1 MAALETIRNKA
12 GLLVGAIGVAL
23 FAFVI
28 GDLLT
33 NGSTFF
39 RQSKDKVVVVNGKKF
54 STEDFQ
60 NRVNELTEVYKLQL
74 GQQTLPEEYSVQI
87 RQAAF
92 EGLVREE
99 IMNEEFEKLG
109 IQVSPEELFDLIQG
123 KNISP
128 MVQQI
133 PFFQNPQTGAFD
145 KSLLLNFLKTVNTQD
160 LSQFG
165 AEGAEQVKALKN
177 YWLFWEKAIKQ
188 QRLEEKYNALIAKA
202 VIANNIEA
210 KAAFEGSKVNAD
222 FTFAMQPYT
231 SIADSAVKVTDKD
244 YQAVY
249 DKYKERFKQEETRS
263 LKYLAVPIRPSQ
275 DDFAEVAAKMAE
287 IKDEFVVSE
296 NVADIV
302 NDNSDHSYVNAF
314 VAVRDL
320 SPSLQE
326 FVNSSNVGD
335 VKAPALENDVYTMA
349 KVVAKTSAPDSAK
362 VRFIALQGNDAK
374 VKALADSLVTV
385 IEKGGNFAEVAAK
398 YSAHATA
405 QNGGEAGWVN
415 EASAVQVSEDFRKAA
430 FEAPVNKVTTIDSPY
445 GIQLVQVTERTAPV
459 AKVKLA
465 VIDMEVSPS
474 SRTTSNL
481 YNDINAYI
489 ANNKSLADFEKN
501 ATEKGFSILSNP
513 TVTGNDYTLGT
524 LRNARQAVAW
534 AFREAGK
541 GQISQIFEIDN
552 NFVVVALADVTPKG
566 YAPLSQVKPFIKNE
580 VLNEKKAEMII
591 ADLTAKKL
599 TSLDAYAQAMQTK
612 VDTAMMVNFNTQ
624 RITGIGQEP
633 VLCAVAPMSPLN
645 QVTAPVKGTNGVY
658 VLDVFNKVD
667 SEKQFDLQSE
677 VKTLEGTLAYRLIY
691 QTFNV
696 LRNQADVEDYRVNFY

>member
-54 STEDFQ
+54 TTEEFM

-74 GQQTLPEEYSVQI
+74 GQQTLPDEYNVQI
-87 RQAAF
+87 RQAAY

-99 IMNEEFEKLG
+99 ILNEEFEKLG
-109 IQVSPEELFDLIQG
+109 LQVSPEELFDLIQG

-145 KSLLLNFLKTVNTQD
+145 KSMLLNFLKTVNTQD
-160 LSQFG
+160 LTQFG
-165 AEGAEQVKALKN
+165 PEGAEQVKALKK

-188 QRLEEKYNALIAKA
+188 QRLEEKYNAIIAKA

-210 KAAFEGSKVNAD
+210 KAAYEGSKVNAD
-222 FTFAMQPYT
+222 FTYAMQPYA
-231 SIADSAVKVTDKD
+231 SIADSTVKVTDKD

-249 DKYKERFKQEETRS
+249 DKYKDRFKQDETRS
-263 LKYLAVPIRPSQ
+263 VKYLAVPIRPSQ
-275 DDFAEVAAKMAE
+275 EDFAEVESKMAE
-287 IKDEFVVSE
+287 IKDDFVLSE

-302 NDNSDHSYVNAF
+302 NDNSDHPYVNAF

-320 SPSLQE
+320 NPSLQE
-326 FVNSSNVGD
+326 FVQSSNVGD

-374 VKALADSLVTV
+374 AKSLADSLSAA
-385 IEKGGNFAEVAAK
+385 IKNGASFADAAAK
-398 YSAHATA
+398 YSTHPSA
-405 QNGGEAGWVN
+405 QNGGEAGWIN
-415 EASAVQVSEDFRKAA
+415 EAGAVQVGDDFRKAA
-430 FEAPVNKVTTIDSPY
+430 FEAPLNAVTTIDSPY

-459 AKVKLA
+459 SKVKLA
-465 VIDMEVSPS
+465 VIEMEVTPS
-474 SRTTSNL
+474 SRTTSNI
-481 YNDINAYI
+481 YNDINAYL

-501 ATEKGFSILSNP
+501 ATEKGFNVLSNP
-513 TVTGNDYTLGT
+513 AVTGNDYTLGT

-534 AFREAGK
+534 AFREAEK
-541 GQISQIFEIDN
+541 GQVSQIFEIDN

-566 YAPLSQVKPFIKNE
+566 YTPLAQVKPFIKNE
-580 VLNEKKAEMII
+580 VLNDKKAEIII
-591 ADLTAKKL
+591 ADLKAKNL
-599 TSLDAYAQAMQTK
+599 TSMDAYAQAMQTK

-633 VLCAVAPMSPLN
+633 VLCALAPMSALN
-645 QVTAPVKGTNGVY
+645 KVTAPVKGNNGVY
-658 VLDVFNKVD
+658 VLDVFNKVE
-667 SEKQFDLQSE
+667 SEKAFDLQSE
-677 VKTLEGTLAYRLIY
+677 VKTIEGTIAYRLIY

-696 LRNQADVEDYRVNFY
+696 LRNQSEVEDYRVNFF

>member
-54 STEDFQ
+54 TSEEFM

-74 GQQTLPEEYSVQI
+74 GQQTLPDEYNVQI

-99 IMNEEFEKLG
+99 IMNEEFAKLG

-128 MVQQI
+128 MVKQI
-133 PFFQNPQTGAFD
+133 PFFQNPQTGEFD
-145 KSLLLNFLKTVNTQD
+145 KSQMLNFLKTVNATD
-160 LSQFG
+160 LSQYG
-165 AEGAEQVKALKN
+165 ANAEQIKAMRS
-177 YWLFWEKAIKQ
+177 YWLFWEKSIKQ

-231 SIADSAVKVTDKD
+231 SVADSTVKVTDKD
-244 YQAVY
+244 YQKVY
-249 DKYKERFKQEETRS
+249 DKYKERFKQDETRS
-263 LKYLAVPIRPSQ
+263 VKYLAVPIRPSQ
-275 DDFAEVAAKMAE
+275 DDFAQVASKMAE
-287 IKDEFVVSE
+287 IKDEFVLSE
-296 NVADIV
+296 DVTDIV
-302 NDNSDHSYVNAF
+302 NDNSDHPYLNAF
-314 VAVRDL
+314 VSVRDL
-320 SPSLQE
+320 SPSLQA
-326 FVNSSNVGD
+326 FVNASAVGA
-335 VKAPALENDVYTMA
+335 VKAPALESDIYTMA
-349 KVVAKTSAPDSAK
+349 KVVAKTTAPDSAN
-362 VRFIALQGNDAK
+362 VRFIALQGSDDKA
-374 VKALADSLVTV
+374 KALADSLVSV
-385 IEKGGNFAEVAAK
+385 IEKGGNFAQLAAQ

-405 QNGGEAGWVN
+405 QNGGEAGWIN
-415 EASAVQVSEDFRKAA
+415 EAGAAQVGEDFRKAA
-430 FEAPVNKVTTIDSPY
+430 FESAVNKVTKVESPY
-445 GIQLVQVTERTAPV
+445 GIQLIQVTKRTAPV

-465 VIDMEVSPS
+465 VIDMQVTPS

-481 YNDINAYI
+481 YNDINSYI
-489 ANNKSLADFEKN
+489 ANNKTISDFEKN
-501 ATEKGFSILSNP
+501 ATEKGFSILSN
-513 TVTGNDYTLGT
+513 TSMTGNDYTLGT

-534 AFREAGK
+534 AFREASE

-552 NFVVVALADVTPKG
+552 NFVVVALDDVTPKG

-580 VLNEKKAEMII
+580 VLNEKKAETMIS
-591 ADLTAKKL
+591 ALSSKNL
-599 TSLDAYAQAMQTK
+599 GSLEAYAQAMNTK
-612 VDTAMMVNFNTQ
+612 VDTALMVNFNTQ

-633 VLCAVAPMSPLN
+633 VLCAVAQMATPN
-645 QVTAPVKGTNGVY
+645 QLTTPVKGANGVY
-658 VLDVFNKVD
+658 VLNVFNKVN
-667 SEKQFDLQSE
+667 SEKAFDAQAE
-677 VKTLEGTLAYRLIY
+677 AKTLEGSMAYRLVY

-696 LRNQADVEDYRVNFY
+696 LRSKADIEDYRVNFF

>member
-54 STEDFQ
+54 TTEDFQ

-74 GQQTLPEEYSVQI
+74 GQQTLPDEYNVQI

-133 PFFQNPQTGAFD
+133 PFFQNPQTGQFD
-145 KSLLLNFLKTVNTQD
+145 KSQMLNFLKTINTQD

-165 AEGAEQVKALKN
+165 ANAEQVKALKN
-177 YWLFWEKAIKQ
+177 YWMFWEKAIKQ

-210 KAAFEGSKVNAD
+210 KAAYEGSKVNAD
-222 FTFAMQPYT
+222 FAFAMQPYT
-231 SIADSAVKVTDKD
+231 SISDSTVKATDKD

-249 DKYKERFKQEETRS
+249 EKYKERFKQEETRS
-263 LKYLAVPIRPSQ
+263 VKYLAVPIRPSQ
-275 DDFAEVAAKMAE
+275 DDFAEVASKMAE
-287 IKDEFVVSE
+287 IKDEFVISD

-302 NDNSDHSYVNAF
+302 NDNSDHPYVNAF
-314 VAVRDL
+314 IAVREL

-326 FVNSSNVGD
+326 FVNSSNVGA
-335 VKAPALENDVYTMA
+335 VKAPALESDVYTMA
-349 KVVAKTSAPDSAK
+349 KVIAKTTAPDSAN

-374 VKALADSLVTV
+374 SKALADSLTAV
-385 IEKGGNFAEVAAK
+385 IEKGGSFAEAAAK
-398 YSAHATA
+398 YSAHPSA

-415 EASAVQVSEDFRKAA
+415 EAAASQVSEDFRKAA
-430 FEAPVNKVTTIDSPY
+430 FEAPVNKVSKVESPY
-445 GIQLVQVTERTAPV
+445 GIQLIQVTQRTAPV

-465 VIDMEVSPS
+465 VIDMEVTPS

-481 YNDINAYI
+481 YNDINSYI
-489 ANNKSLADFEKN
+489 ANNKTLADFEKN
-501 ATEKGFSILSNP
+501 ATEKGYNILSNP
-513 TVTGNDYTLGT
+513 TMTGNDYTLGT

-534 AFREAGK
+534 AFREAAK
-541 GQISQIFEIDN
+541 GQISQIYEIDN

-566 YAPLSQVKPFIKNE
+566 YTPLSQVKPFIKNE

-633 VLCAVAPMSPLN
+633 ALCAVAPMSPLN

-667 SEKQFDLQSE
+667 SEKAFDLQSE
-677 VKTLEGTLAYRLIY
+677 VKTIEGTLAYRLIC

-696 LRNQADVEDYRVNFY
+696 LRNQSDIEDYRVNFF

>member
-54 STEDFQ
+54 TTEDFQ

-74 GQQTLPEEYSVQI
+74 GQQTLPDEYNVQI

-133 PFFQNPQTGAFD
+133 PFFQNPQTGQFD
-145 KSLLLNFLKTVNTQD
+145 KSQMLNFLKTINTQD

-165 AEGAEQVKALKN
+165 ANAEQVKALKN
-177 YWLFWEKAIKQ
+177 YWMFWEKAIKQ
-188 QRLEEKYNALIAKA
+188 QRLEEKYNAVIAKA

-210 KAAFEGSKVNAD
+210 KAAYEGSKVNAD
-222 FTFAMQPYT
+222 FAFAMQPYT
-231 SIADSAVKVTDKD
+231 SISDSTVKATDKD

-249 DKYKERFKQEETRS
+249 EKYKERFKQEETRS
-263 LKYLAVPIRPSQ
+263 VKYLAVPIRPSQ
-275 DDFAEVAAKMAE
+275 DDFAEVASKMAE
-287 IKDEFVVSE
+287 IKDEFVISD

-302 NDNSDHSYVNAF
+302 NDNSDHPYVNAF
-314 VAVRDL
+314 IAVREL

-326 FVNSSNVGD
+326 FVNSSNVGA
-335 VKAPALENDVYTMA
+335 VKAPALESDVYTMA
-349 KVVAKTSAPDSAK
+349 KVIAKTTAPDSAN

-374 VKALADSLVTV
+374 SKALADSLTAV
-385 IEKGGNFAEVAAK
+385 IEKGGSFAEAAAK
-398 YSAHATA
+398 YSAHPSA

-415 EASAVQVSEDFRKAA
+415 EAAASQVSEDFRKAA
-430 FEAPVNKVTTIDSPY
+430 FEAPVNKVSKVESPY
-445 GIQLVQVTERTAPV
+445 GIQLIQVTQRTAPV

-465 VIDMEVSPS
+465 VIDMEVTPS

-481 YNDINAYI
+481 YNDINSYI
-489 ANNKSLADFEKN
+489 ANNKTLADFEKN
-501 ATEKGFSILSNP
+501 ATEKGYNILSNP
-513 TVTGNDYTLGT
+513 TMTGNDYTLGT

-534 AFREAGK
+534 AFREAAK
-541 GQISQIFEIDN
+541 GQISQIYEIDN

-566 YAPLSQVKPFIKNE
+566 YTPLSQVKPFIKNE

-633 VLCAVAPMSPLN
+633 ALCAVAPMSPLN

-667 SEKQFDLQSE
+667 SEKAFDLQSE
-677 VKTLEGTLAYRLIY
+677 VKTIEGTLAYRLIC

-696 LRNQADVEDYRVNFY
+696 LRNQSDIEDYRVNFF

>member
-54 STEDFQ
+54 TTEEFQ

-74 GQQTLPEEYSVQI
+74 GQQTLPEEYNVQI

-133 PFFQNPQTGAFD
+133 PFFQNPQTGQFD
-145 KSLLLNFLKTVNTQD
+145 KSQMLNFLKTINTQD

-165 AEGAEQVKALKN
+165 ANAEQVRAMKN
-177 YWLFWEKAIKQ
+177 YWMFWEKAIKQ

-210 KAAFEGSKVNAD
+210 KAAYEGSKVNAD
-222 FTFAMQPYT
+222 FAFAMQPYT
-231 SIADSAVKVTDKD
+231 SISDSTIKVTDKD

-263 LKYLAVPIRPSQ
+263 VKYLAVPIRPSQ
-275 DDFAEVAAKMAE
+275 DDFAEVASKMAE
-287 IKDEFVVSE
+287 IKDEFVISD

-302 NDNSDHSYVNAF
+302 NDNSDHPYVNAF
-314 VAVRDL
+314 IAVREL

-326 FVNSSNVGD
+326 FVNSSNAGA

-349 KVVAKTSAPDSAK
+349 KVIAKTTAPDSAN

-374 VKALADSLVTV
+374 AKALADSLTSV
-385 IEKGGNFAEVAAK
+385 IEKGGSFAEAAAK
-398 YSAHATA
+398 YSAHPSA

-415 EASAVQVSEDFRKAA
+415 EAAASQVSEDFRKAA
-430 FEAPVNKVTTIDSPY
+430 FEAPVNKVSKVESPY
-445 GIQLVQVTERTAPV
+445 GIQLIQVTQRTAPV

-465 VIDMEVSPS
+465 VIDMEVTPS

-481 YNDINAYI
+481 YNDINSYI
-489 ANNKSLADFEKN
+489 ANNKTLADFEKN
-501 ATEKGFSILSNP
+501 ATEKGYSILSNP
-513 TVTGNDYTLGT
+513 TMTGNDYTLGT

-534 AFREAGK
+534 SFREAAK
-541 GQISQIFEIDN
+541 GQISQIYEIDN

-566 YAPLSQVKPFIKNE
+566 YTPLSQVKPFIKNE

-599 TSLDAYAQAMQTK
+599 TSLDAYAQVMQTK

-633 VLCAVAPMSPLN
+633 ALCAVAPMSPLN

-667 SEKQFDLQSE
+667 SEKAFDLQSE
-677 VKTLEGTLAYRLIY
+677 VKTIEGTLAYRLIY

-696 LRNQADVEDYRVNFY
+696 LRNQSDIEDYRVNFF

>member
-54 STEDFQ
+54 TSEEFM

-74 GQQTLPEEYSVQI
+74 GQQTLPEEYNVQI

-109 IQVSPEELFDLIQG
+109 IQVSSEELFDLVQG

-133 PFFQNPQTGAFD
+133 PFFQNPQTGQFD
-145 KSLLLNFLKTVNTQD
+145 KSQMLNFLKTINTQD

-165 AEGAEQVKALKN
+165 ANAEQVIAMKN

-188 QRLEEKYNALIAKA
+188 QRLEEKYNALIAKS

-210 KAAFEGSKVNAD
+210 KSAYEGAKVNAD
-222 FTFAMQPYT
+222 FAFAMQSYT
-231 SIADSAVKVTDKD
+231 SISDSTVKVTDKD

-249 DKYKERFKQEETRS
+249 EKYKERFKQEETRS
-263 LKYLAVPIRPSQ
+263 VKYLAVPIRPSQ
-275 DDFAEVAAKMAE
+275 DDFAEVASKMAQ
-287 IKDEFVVSE
+287 IKDEFVISD
-296 NVADIV
+296 NVVDIV
-302 NDNSDHSYVNAF
+302 NDNSDRPYVNAF
-314 VAVRDL
+314 VAVREL

-326 FVNSSNVGD
+326 FVNSSAVGA
-335 VKAPALENDVYTMA
+335 VKSPSLENDVYSMA
-349 KVVAKTSAPDSAK
+349 KVIAKTTAPDSAN
-362 VRFIALQGNDAK
+362 VRFIALQGSDEKA
-374 VKALADSLVTV
+374 KALADSLVAV
-385 IEKGGNFAEVAAK
+385 IEKGGSFAEVAAK
-398 YSAHATA
+398 YSAHPSA

-415 EASAVQVSEDFRKAA
+415 EAAASQVSEDFRKAA
-430 FEAPVNKVTTIDSPY
+430 FDSPVNKVTKVESLY
-445 GIQLVQVTERTAPV
+445 GIQLIQVTQRTAPV

-501 ATEKGFSILSNP
+501 ATEKGYSILSNP
-513 TVTGNDYTLGT
+513 SVTGNDYTLGT

-534 AFREAGK
+534 AFREADK
-541 GQISQIFEIDN
+541 GQISQIYEIDN

-580 VLNEKKAEMII
+580 VLNEKKAAMII
-591 ADLTAKKL
+591 ADLSAKKL
-599 TSLDAYAQAMQTK
+599 VSLDAYAQEMQTK

-633 VLCAVAPMSPLN
+633 ALCALAPMSALN

-658 VLDVFNKVD
+658 VVNVFNKVD
-667 SEKQFDLQSE
+667 SEKAFDLQSE
-677 VKTLEGTLAYRLIY
+677 AKSLEGALAYRLTY

-696 LRNQADVEDYRVNFY
+696 LRNQADVEDYRVNFF

>member
-54 STEDFQ
+54 TTEEFQ

-74 GQQTLPEEYSVQI
+74 GQQTLPDEYNVQI

-133 PFFQNPQTGAFD
+133 PFFQNPQTGQFD
-145 KSLLLNFLKTVNTQD
+145 KSQMLNFLKTINTQD

-165 AEGAEQVKALKN
+165 ANAEQVKAMKN
-177 YWLFWEKAIKQ
+177 YWMFWEKAIKQ

-210 KAAFEGSKVNAD
+210 KAAYEGSKVNAD
-222 FTFAMQPYT
+222 FAFAMQPYT
-231 SIADSAVKVTDKD
+231 SISDSTVKVTDKD

-249 DKYKERFKQEETRS
+249 EKYKERFKQDETRS
-263 LKYLAVPIRPSQ
+263 VKYLAVPIRPSQ
-275 DDFAEVAAKMAE
+275 DDFAEVASKMAE
-287 IKDEFVVSE
+287 IKDDFVISD

-302 NDNSDHSYVNAF
+302 NDNSDHPFVNAF
-314 VAVRDL
+314 VSVRDL

-326 FVNSSNVGD
+326 FVNSSEAGA

-349 KVVAKTSAPDSAK
+349 KVIAKTTAPDSAN

-374 VKALADSLVTV
+374 AKALADSLTAV
-385 IEKGGNFAEVAAK
+385 IEKGGSFAEAAAK
-398 YSAHATA
+398 YSAHPSA

-415 EASAVQVSEDFRKAA
+415 EAAASQVSEDFRKAA
-430 FEAPVNKVTTIDSPY
+430 FEAPVNKISKVESPY
-445 GIQLVQVTERTAPV
+445 GIQLIQVTQRTAPV

-465 VIDMEVSPS
+465 VIDMEVTPS

-481 YNDINAYI
+481 YNDINSYI
-489 ANNKSLADFEKN
+489 ANNKTLADFEKN
-501 ATEKGFSILSNP
+501 ATEKGYSILSNP
-513 TVTGNDYTLGT
+513 TMTGNDYTLGT

-534 AFREAGK
+534 AFREAAK
-541 GQISQIFEIDN
+541 GQISQIYEIDN

-591 ADLTAKKL
+591 ADLSAKKL
-599 TSLDAYAQAMQTK
+599 SSLDAYAQAMQTK
-612 VDTAMMVNFNTQ
+612 IDTAMMVNFNTQ

-667 SEKQFDLQSE
+667 SEKAFDLQSE

-696 LRNQADVEDYRVNFY
+696 LRNQSDVEDYRVNFF